1 MPIIT
6 IFGGTF
12 GDDEEHA
19 RNVATKLGCQFVSRE
34 IFVAAS
40 QRCQVP
46 EAKLND
52 IVEKEPH
59 WWKRWHE
66 NLRPY
71 RIALQAAM
79 SEAALAEKLV
89 YLGHVGHGLL
99 PGIRHVLRVLLTAP
113 MEYRIEQV
121 CKRRGLD
128 AKAARRFIDHVEKAR
143 TRRLMALFDSDWR
156 DPGQYALILNMAQ
169 MSSVAAENMIAHA
182 ANLMDYQPTAESR
195 QALGDWALTAKVQA
209 HLLTDPRLRD
219 VNVSVQA
226 KQGEVTLAGL
236 LPQAV
241 TEYDVRHLVEGIPGV
256 KNIMSDFVSIP
267 SRGLRSA
274 SGRQL

>member
-6 IFGGTF
+6 VFGGTF
-12 GDDEEHA
+12 GDDEEIA

-40 QRCQVP
+40 QRFGVP
-46 EAKLND
+46 ESKLSD

-79 SEAALAEKLV
+79 SEAALAENLV

-99 PGIRHVLRVLLTAP
+99 PAIRHVLRVLLTAP
-113 MEYRIEQV
+113 TEHRIEQV
-121 CKRRGLD
+121 CNRRRLD
-128 AKAARRFIDHVEKAR
+128 AKAARRYIDHVEKAR
-143 TRRLMALFDSDWR
+143 TRRLMALFGSDWR

-169 MSSVAAENMIAHA
+169 MSSIAAENVIDHA
-182 ANLMDYQPTAESR
+182 ARSMDYQPTPEST
-195 QALGDWALTAKVQA
+195 QALRDLSLATKVQA
-209 HLLTDPRLRD
+209 HLLTDLKLQD
-219 VNVSVQA
+219 ENVSVQV
-226 KQGEVTLAGL
+226 KQGDVMLTGL
-236 LPQAV
+236 LPRSV
-241 TEYDVRHLVEGIPGV
+241 SEYEVRRLVEGIPGV
-256 KNIMSDFVSIP
+256 ENVMSNFVSFP
-267 SRGLRSA
+267 GRGLRSG
-274 SGRQL
+274 SGGQL

>member
-12 GDDEEHA
+12 GDDEEVA

-40 QRCQVP
+40 QRCEVP
-46 EAKLND
+46 EAKLSD

-59 WWKRWHE
+59 WWERWHE
-66 NLRPY
+66 NLRLY

-99 PGIRHVLRVLLTAP
+99 PGIRHVLRALLTAP
-113 MEYRIEQV
+113 VEYRVEQV
-121 CKRRGLD
+121 RKRQGLD
-128 AKAARRFIDHVEKAR
+128 AKAARRYIDHVEKAR
-143 TRRLMALFDSDWR
+143 TRRLMALFGSDWC
-156 DPGQYALILNMAQ
+156 DAGQYALILNMAQ
-169 MSSVAAENMIAHA
+169 MSSGAAENMIAHA
-182 ANLMDYQPTAESR
+182 ANLMDYQATAESR
-195 QALGDWALTAKVQA
+195 QALGDLALTAKVQA

-219 VNVSVQA
+219 ANVSVQA
-226 KQGEVTLAGL
+226 KQGEVALAGL
-236 LPQAV
+236 LPQSV
-241 TEYDVRHLVEGIPGV
+241 TEYEVRHIVEGIPGV
-256 KNIMSDFVSIP
+256 KNVMSDFVGIR